1 MIVCDSEKSGISSI
15 YPCALHCISIEL
27 FVLSSNVQANI
38 KRMILQINNNTDRS
52 AVACDAF
59 HFGKLMHSKY
69 CYSGRLQC
77 RTELKLWSAL
87 IWIMLILRL
96 FFSVFLLALSLS
108 VFVCLFCFHL
118 IRFWWSDFLFAVI
131 IFNYLHRKLLQSS
144 SW

>member
-1 MIVCDSEKSGISSI
+1 MTVKNPEYLLSI
-15 YPCALHCISIEL
+15 RVHCIALHCISIEL

-108 VFVCLFCFHL
+108 VCVCLFVLFPFYSVL
-118 IRFWWSDFLFAVI
+118 VVRFFVCRDYFQLFTP
-131 IFNYLHRKLLQSS
+131 
-144 SW
+144 